1 MDYDRHLSFGSH
13 NRFKIKDNLDQTGP
27 RNFYWVKARPEVFP
41 NGLSGSKQRPGN
53 MDMGCCHREVR
64 CCWISRSVGSV
75 GLGCF
80 GPIYS
85 LVALCIL
92 LRSSS
97 SYPPLKK
104 TTREGESSLPAT
116 QQAAVGPLLARGV
129 DTAAQPA
136 QAEASRDDDA
146 VAAPAAPAWP

>member
-13 NRFKIKDNLDQTGP
+13 NGAFKIKDNLDQTGP

-41 NGLSGSKQRPGN
+41 NGLRGSKQRPGN
-53 MDMGCCHREVR
+53 IDMGCCLERFAAAGSLVR
-64 CCWISRSVGSV
+64 LAV

-104 TTREGESSLPAT
+104 NNERRRE
-116 QQAAVGPLLARGV
+116 QLAR
-129 DTAAQPA
+129 DTTGGGWPA
-136 QAEASRDDDA
+136 PGPWR
-146 VAAPAAPAWP
+146 